1 MLAGAPKRR
10 HRLQFCSEIFG
21 NSHKTST
28 FVEGFYLESFPLYGT
43 YFDMQLTISTH
54 NILLDDLQELVAM
67 AESLNSSVNGTVGEV
82 QEMVERGEQLLQRAS
97 ELTEAI

>member
-1 MLAGAPKRR
+1 
-10 HRLQFCSEIFG
+10 
-21 NSHKTST
+21 
-28 FVEGFYLESFPLYGT
+28 
-43 YFDMQLTISTH
+43 
-54 NILLDDLQELVAM
+54 M

>member
-1 MLAGAPKRR
+1 MPPKDAT
-10 HRLQFCSEIFG
+10 HFNFAVKTFG

-28 FVEGFYLESFPLYGT
+28 FVEGFCLESFPLYGT